1 MNILAIEPYYSGS
14 HKAFLKGLKKHSVH
28 KIIPI
33 KLNYKGWKWRMHGD
47 SVTLAELTKQVQEPI
62 DVLMTSSMTNL
73 PAFLALNNPKCI
85 IQIFIF
91 LIHLN
96 SIFEIFIC

>member
-62 DVLMTSSMTNL
+62 DVLMTSSVTNL
-73 PAFLALNNPKCI
+73 PAFLASSTRK
-85 IQIFIF
+85 
-91 LIHLN
+91 
-96 SIFEIFIC
+96 